1 MQRTQIQLDPETY
14 AAVRQ
19 RAFDTRRSIS
29 AVVRDTLAAALKV
42 RTASAAAIE
51 DFRFVGAGR
60 SSQRPG
66 RPVSVHHDDALADVY
81 AGRQRRRR

>member
-1 MQRTQIQLDPETY
+1 MQRTQVQLDPETY

-29 AVVRDTLAAALKV
+29 AVVRDTLAAAVNV
-42 RTASAAAIE
+42 RPARAAAIG

-60 SSQRPG
+60 SSQRLD
-66 RPVSVHHDDALADVY
+66 RPVSTHHDDALADAY
-81 AGRQRRRR
+81 AGRQGRRR

>member
-1 MQRTQIQLDPETY
+1 MQRTQVQLDPDTY
-14 AAVRQ
+14 AALRQ

-29 AVVRDTLAAALKV
+29 AVVRDTLAAALNV
-42 RTASAAAIE
+42 RPAQAAAIG
-51 DFRFVGAGR
+51 DFRFVGAAR

-66 RPVSVHHDDALADVY
+66 RPVSVHHDDDLADAY

>member
-1 MQRTQIQLDPETY
+1 MHRTQIRLDAETY

-29 AVVRDTLAAALKV
+29 AVVRDTLASALNV
-42 RTASAAAIE
+42 RPAQAGTIG

-66 RPVSVHHDDALADVY
+66 RPVSAHHDDALAD
-81 AGRQRRRR
+81 AT

>member
-1 MQRTQIQLDPETY
+1 MQRTQVQLDPETY

-29 AVVRDTLAAALKV
+29 AVVRDTLATALNVRPAQAAV
-42 RTASAAAIE
+42 IG

-60 SSQRPG
+60 TTQRPG
-66 RPVSVHHDDALADVY
+66 RPVSVHHDDALADAY
-81 AGRQRRRR
+81 AGKRGRRP

>member
-1 MQRTQIQLDPETY
+1 MQRTQIQLDAETY

-29 AVVRDTLAAALKV
+29 AVVRDTLAAALSI
-42 RTASAAAIE
+42 RPAPAATIE
-51 DFRFVGAGR
+51 DFRFVGAAR

-66 RPVSVHHDDALADVY
+66 RPVSAHHDDALADAY
-81 AGRQRRRR
+81 AGRRGRRR

>member
-1 MQRTQIQLDPETY
+1 MQRTQVQLDAETY

-29 AVVRDTLAAALKV
+29 AVVRDTLAAAFNV
-42 RTASAAAIE
+42 RPAQAAAIG

-66 RPVSVHHDDALADVY
+66 RPVSTYHDDALADAY
-81 AGRQRRRR
+81 ASGRRRRR